1 MDAGTKL
8 PRMSQEARSRKGP
21 PRVILS
27 NFCGGPDHLAIE
39 LRING

>member
-1 MDAGTKL
+1 MDVGTKL
-8 PRMSQEARSRKGP
+8 PRMSQEARSREVR

-27 NFCGGPDHLAIE
+27 DFCGEPDHLALE